1 MSNVKK
7 AGIVFAVLA
16 VVIVIAIVFSEQWLP
31 ILDSFLVWIQKS
43 IMGAD
48 IPDDKIWHIIDAASG
63 SAGG

>member
-43 IMGAD
+43 IMGEDANV
-48 IPDDKIWHIIDAASG
+48 WHIIEGATSSASG
-63 SAGG
+63 G

>member
-31 ILDSFLVWIQKS
+31 ILDSFLKWIQTTIGIKDPWS
-43 IMGAD
+43 IMGATSTS
-48 IPDDKIWHIIDAASG
+48 SG
-63 SAGG
+63 G